1 MTSIREEWFLLKSYF
16 IMKKKADGGTP
27 MPQTPIDR
35 FRFMGF
41 IEGASLLILLFIA
54 MPLKYWA
61 DIPMAV
67 TIVGSLHGFFFIAYL
82 LIIAYTTYKI
92 RWSFAWVFSAVAVA
106 FIPFGN
112 MVLDSRLKKANL

>member
-1 MTSIREEWFLLKSYF
+1 ML
-16 IMKKKADGGTP
+16 
-27 MPQTPIDR
+27 QTPIGR
-35 FRFMGF
+35 FRLMGF

-67 TIVGSLHGFFFIAYL
+67 TIVGSLHGFFFMTYL
-82 LIIAYTTYKI
+82 LILAYTTYKI

-112 MVLDSRLKKANL
+112 IILDTKLKKAKIA